1 MRTLSNRKGTL
12 FVISG
17 ASGTGK
23 GTIIQSYFDNC
34 KDDNIFLSISATTRQ
49 PREGETD
56 GINYYFKTRD
66 EFEKLIETGGVLE
79 WASFCGNYYGTPK
92 DKVVE
97 MLNAG
102 KDVILEIEVQGAM
115 QVRREHPEGVFIFV
129 LPPSFAELRS
139 RILNRQSE
147 TPEAIEDRM
156 KTAKIEFSHINR
168 YDYILLNDTIEA
180 ATNRLRHII
189 EAERCKVNR
198 NMTFIEEVL
207 AK

>member
-1 MRTLSNRKGTL
+1 MSNRKGTL

-49 PREGETD
+49 PREGEID

-139 RILNRQSE
+139 RILNRKSE

-180 ATNRLRHII
+180 ATNRLRYII

>member
-1 MRTLSNRKGTL
+1 MSNRKGTL

-34 KDDNIFLSISATTRQ
+34 EDDNIFLSISATTRQ
-49 PREGETD
+49 PREGEMD

-139 RILNRQSE
+139 RILNRKSE

-180 ATNRLRHII
+180 ATNRLRYII

>member
-1 MRTLSNRKGTL
+1 MKNRKGTL

-23 GTIIQSYFDNC
+23 GTIIQSYFDTC
-34 KDDNIFLSISATTRQ
+34 RDENIFLSISATTRS
-49 PREGETD
+49 PREGEVD
-56 GINYYFKTRD
+56 GVNYYFKTRD
-66 EFEKLIETGGVLE
+66 EFEALIETGGVLE

-92 DKVVE
+92 DKVTE

-129 LPPSFAELRS
+129 LPPSFAELRQ

-156 KTAKIEFSHINR
+156 KTAQIEFSHINR
-168 YDYILLNDTIEA
+168 YDYILLNDTVEA
-180 ATNRLRHII
+180 ATERFRHII

-207 AK
+207 SK

>member
-1 MRTLSNRKGTL
+1 MSNRKGTL

-23 GTIIQSYFDNC
+23 GTIIQSYFDKYN
-34 KDDNIFLSISATTRQ
+34 DENVFLSISATTRS
-49 PREGETD
+49 PREGEQE
-56 GINYYFKTRD
+56 GVNYYFKTRD
-66 EFEKLIETGGVLE
+66 EFEKLIETGGMLE

-92 DKVVE
+92 EKVQE

-129 LPPSFAELRS
+129 LPPSFAELKK
-139 RILNRQSE
+139 RILNRKSE

-156 KTAKIEFSHINR
+156 KTAEIEFSHINR
-168 YDYILLNDTIEA
+168 YDYILLNDTIES
-180 ATNRLRHII
+180 ATDRFKNII

-198 NMTFIEEVL
+198 NLTFIEEVL

>member
-1 MRTLSNRKGTL
+1 MKSRKGTL

-23 GTIIQSYFDNC
+23 GTIIQSYFDTC
-34 KDDNIFLSISATTRQ
+34 KDDNIFLSISATTRS
-49 PREGETD
+49 PRDGEID
-56 GINYYFKTRD
+56 GVNYYFKTRD
-66 EFEKLIETGGVLE
+66 EFEALIETGGVLE

-92 DKVVE
+92 DKVDE

-129 LPPSFAELRS
+129 LPPSFAELRQ
-139 RILNRQSE
+139 RILNRKSE

-156 KTAKIEFSHINR
+156 KTAQIEFSHINR
-168 YDYILLNDTIEA
+168 YDYILLNDTVEA
-180 ATNRLRHII
+180 ATARFRHII